1 MNWFRQ
7 LRLGT
12 QLIISYMLI
21 AVIAAFI
28 GLFGNYQLHQ
38 LDDKDTFLYE
48 KTTVPIGYMAV
59 ISQGFERIAANIP
72 YLQLE
77 RDPRYIKM
85 MEDLAKKVE
94 APLKDYRKTLI
105 DAEDEKLYNALLA
118 QWGKWLSYLE
128 QVKQLA
134 RDGKYERIQQ
144 LQDGEGRKVRLET
157 RAMIEKVVELNL
169 KAAKETSDGNSR
181 FASRTS
187 LIINVVIAVGVLLA
201 VAIGLL
207 ITALITRQLGGEPRY
222 VSQVMREVSGGN
234 LTVQVSLKPGD
245 NDSMLAS
252 VAAMIAALREVAG
265 QSLEAANQVS
275 VAADQIAEAN
285 QSFSQKI
292 TEQAAAV
299 EETTASLEEMGATTR
314 STADNS
320 REANTLARNG
330 KTVAEQGMVVME
342 DTISA
347 MSEINRSSTKIASI
361 SDVIGEI
368 AFQTNL
374 LALNA
379 AVEAARAGEHG
390 KGFAVVASEIRS
402 LAGRTSQ
409 SAKEITAL
417 IEDSA
422 QKTSRG
428 VKLAEELSAKLEEIG
443 NNIKKVTDLM
453 DEVAAASTEQS
464 TGINQI
470 NTAMG
475 QVDQATQANASLV
488 EETSA
493 SAEELAAQARALLE
507 VISFFTVEETS
518 RTGRVQTASP
528 VRLGGQI
535 KAPVARQPQL
545 AAPRQQRQD
554 DFSDF

>member
-12 QLIISYMLI
+12 QLIVSYLLI

-48 KTTVPIGYMAV
+48 KTTLPIGYMAA

-85 MEDLAKKVE
+85 MDDLAKKVE

-118 QWGKWLSYLE
+118 QWGTWLSYLE

-144 LQDGEGRKVRLET
+144 LQDGDGRKIRQET

-234 LTVQVSLKPGD
+234 LTVQVTLRPGD

-252 VAAMIAALREVAG
+252 VAAMIGALREVAG

-417 IEDSA
+417 IDDSA

-453 DEVAAASTEQS
+453 DEVAAASSEQS
-464 TGINQI
+464 SGINQI

-493 SAEELAAQARALLE
+493 SAEELAAQARSLLE

-528 VRLGGQI
+528 VRRGGADQGSGGASTSI
-535 KAPVARQPQL
+535 GCP
-545 AAPRQQRQD
+545 AAAAAG
-554 DFSDF
+554 